1 MKKTQLKALAT
12 NMALQKHLCHQGQ
25 SKGSRLHSSIYPP
38 QHFLNFFPL
47 PHGHGSFRPT
57 FCLLV
62 VTCGEDTR
70 RRTATFGSS
79 LSDSSL
85 ILAQDIVA

>member
-1 MKKTQLKALAT
+1 
-12 NMALQKHLCHQGQ
+12 MAPQKYSCHQGQ
-25 SKGSRLHSSIYPP
+25 SKGSRLHSSTYLP

-62 VTCGEDTR
+62 VICGEDTR
-70 RRTATFGSS
+70 RRA
-79 LSDSSL
+79 
-85 ILAQDIVA
+85 AMY